1 MISYD
6 PTVLPESLPV
16 PENDGAADH
25 LAGSRL
31 PDIALPS
38 TLGGVVNIAE
48 VGVPRAVIFAY
59 PRTGRPNELMPDGW
73 DAIPGARGCTP
84 QTCSFRDLHQEFTAL
99 GTEVYGISTQ
109 SSDYQREMVERLHVL
124 FPVLSDAQLELARA
138 LRLPTFAVEG
148 MALLKRLTL
157 VISDGVIEH
166 VFYPVFPPN
175 RSADAAL
182 EWLRQ
187 NPLSERTA

>member
-1 MISYD
+1 
-6 PTVLPESLPV
+6 
-16 PENDGAADH
+16 
-25 LAGSRL
+25 
-31 PDIALPS
+31 
-38 TLGGVVNIAE
+38 
-48 VGVPRAVIFAY
+48 
-59 PRTGRPNELMPDGW
+59 
-73 DAIPGARGCTP
+73 
-84 QTCSFRDLHQEFTAL
+84 
-99 GTEVYGISTQ
+99 
-109 SSDYQREMVERLHVL
+109 MVERLHVL

>member
-6 PTVLPESLPV
+6 PTVLPENLPV

>member
-6 PTVLPESLPV
+6 PTVLPENLPV

-59 PRTGRPNELMPDGW
+59 PWTGRPNELMPDGW

-138 LRLPTFAVEG
+138 LRIPTFAVEG